1 MAKPSRIDRLTR
13 NVTRDVVEHPRD
25 LTKFYSTREVI
36 TRAAA
41 ARYVLQLEREGWI
54 ARSGPSTHP
63 VFSPG
68 YKRRVSKVY
77 PISGLEEDV
86 IWHQDFRPYLNLS
99 SNVTNIAAHGF
110 TEMVNNAIDHSDG
123 SSVFVSLTQ
132 DEKSLTLAVSDN
144 GVGIFEKISK
154 ALNLADKRQALFELS
169 KGKFTTDPSRHS
181 GEGVFFT
188 SRMFDRFEIDSNG
201 LQFSHDDEAS
211 HDWLIEE
218 PEMFSD
224 GTTVFMKILLSS
236 TRTTTE
242 VFQRFM
248 NAPEDYDFSKT
259 VVPMKLAQL
268 GDEQLISRSQAKR
281 LIARFERF
289 KSVIL
294 DFKGVNEIG
303 QAFADELFRVYRLAH
318 PAIEIAPINMTLQ
331 VEQMWLRAV
340 APRVN

>member
-1 MAKPSRIDRLTR
+1 
-13 NVTRDVVEHPRD
+13 
-25 LTKFYSTREVI
+25 
-36 TRAAA
+36 
-41 ARYVLQLEREGWI
+41 
-54 ARSGPSTHP
+54 
-63 VFSPG
+63 
-68 YKRRVSKVY
+68 
-77 PISGLEEDV
+77 
-86 IWHQDFRPYLNLS
+86 
-99 SNVTNIAAHGF
+99 
-110 TEMVNNAIDHSDG
+110 
-123 SSVFVSLTQ
+123 
-132 DEKSLTLAVSDN
+132 
-144 GVGIFEKISK
+144 
-154 ALNLADKRQALFELS
+154 
-169 KGKFTTDPSRHS
+169 
-181 GEGVFFT
+181 
-188 SRMFDRFEIDSNG
+188 MFDLFEIDANG

-218 PEMFSD
+218 PGMFSD
-224 GTTVFMKILLSS
+224 GTTVFMNILLSS

-242 VFQRFM
+242 VFQQFM

-318 PAIEIAPINMTLQ
+318 PAIEIAPVNMTTQ
-331 VEQMWLRAV
+331 VEGMWLRAV